1 MLKKLFTIFLFLFAL
16 TSVYSQLSKIH
27 YIPPV
32 AGQNV
37 SDHMIYISTPST
49 GYINVTIKPIG
60 GTRTDWE
67 SRTIKN
73 DEPWDF
79 STGTGRGDIIRN
91 INDLNGVINN
101 SGYIIESQG
110 LTYVSFRFNSPLSSF
125 GGGTPSN
132 FHSGAYVSKGVS
144 ALGSRLRTAT
154 FTNSGSSGGGSGA
167 AQHFISIL
175 ATENNTKVTLSD
187 FPAGI
192 EFTNNDLSGAQTSPL
207 DLPVLNKNE
216 TYILGFSPSH
226 SQSRNVQEAL
236 IGALVQSED
245 DLGGTDTKP
254 VVVVSGSIGGSLRD
268 GSENNTDY
276 GVDQITD
283 INLLG
288 SEYIFIKGYAL
299 DEIEKIIL
307 IADEDGTPIFK
318 DGVNTGIV
326 LDAGEH
332 TIYRGGDYTNG
343 SNMYISTYDP
353 ATTPTTVPKKLV
365 AYQGIGFQGS
375 TGSGANQG
383 LVFVPP
389 LSCSSRGNIDN
400 IPLINRIGSNKMLGG
415 TLTILTEDGAVLEI
429 FRQEPG
435 QPSVLIADNQGTSG
449 VYDLTVDAKDVVGK
463 PGYKTYFLLSQT
475 NLVLED
481 NIAVKSD
488 KELYLGS
495 STYSS
500 YGSGGSFYSG
510 FVTDPQVQPDLTI
523 SPLGICISSSGVS
536 NVELQTSN
544 SFDTYKWQIEDDST
558 IPSTWSDAPTNSA
571 NPLSTNDEA
580 NYNPIQ
586 EGSYRLV
593 GTLSCYVGKEYI
605 SETQVVSICPT
616 DFDGDGI
623 VDNIDLDLDND
634 GISNLT
640 ESSGNFKFDFSTI
653 LSPVLLLPTPFTS
666 TANYAGATTSTS
678 TFTGDSDG
686 NFKSEIT
693 AAGSNDTSTYTL
705 DPIQLDTSIS
715 TDPQKLNILFTED
728 SSVTHTYNA
737 DESFSIQSFPSDKN
751 FTVLDPGE
759 RLLVNNGSG
768 FVTIPTDGYSGNKI
782 IFKYNNDP
790 VGPGEEFSFYAY
802 DIEGFEFTHSIS
814 SVASADS
821 SFNGKFEILDYILDT
836 DADGDLDMYDWDSD
850 DDGCNDVIESDV
862 NYDNTTVKPRVN
874 LDPNSDGIYGGL
886 TYGTSGT
893 DVIQYPD
900 VDGRGRI
907 NDLIDVTSGTYLDP
921 LSDPVTSNPLYLDNT
936 APAVIFNTQ
945 PVDIQI
951 CQDGDDATFTIDV
964 DPGTGYTAYYQWVVD
979 KGTGIYEILLDDPAT
994 TADTTAKDLIVLNV
1008 DSSMNGWKYSALI
1021 YSDGVLCQ
1029 EQSDEAVLKV
1039 EAALPTAKAVDLAD
1053 PLFDENWIIK
1063 CDDGTDQYDGISSF
1077 DLSLI
1082 DSYILDGQATTDFEV
1097 SYFLDPS
1104 DALDLSKTGITNPT
1118 TFTNTP
1124 DAAYDPASPTTQ
1136 TLELHVRVRNINS
1149 NCIADPMSFEL
1160 TINTVPLLVNLS
1172 DVEQCNDKV
1181 FDIEAL
1187 QSTLSINAATEIF
1200 EFYNSAGTLIDPIN
1214 GLDPTKYELPNPNTS
1229 NEETITVKVKNS
1241 STLGSGCSQQTTF
1254 VIRLGACDIPATFP
1268 VLDEVLCETSTDPL
1282 GGSQDGFETFDNSIF
1297 SNIEADLIAAEPL
1310 FGIFGTDISF
1320 YRSDADATA
1329 GVSTAVIDK
1338 TADYTTSAGNGFSEN
1353 ISENRWEQELWVRVE
1368 NTTFATPCFDIKQVA
1383 TLYINKLPELLTATV
1398 DVNQCDVGIFNLTDQ
1413 EDNFSSN
1420 YADEIFEYYDSSGTL
1435 IDPINGLDPA
1445 NYTAAG
1451 LNEIITVTIN
1461 TTPSIGAACVNTT
1474 ASINLAWS
1482 VTTLPAAYT
1491 LIDEYLIETDPDP
1504 KGQGQDGVET
1514 FDKTIFATVQTDLIA
1529 AESNFAGKTFSFY
1542 RSQNDALTSNDKID
1556 TTVDFATDPAKNGF
1570 TFNATENRWEQQIW
1584 VYIEDSVTTAIATC
1598 YGLYQI
1604 ATLYVEKRPVFYDVV
1619 MQELCDAETPLD
1631 LYSLFDTSLLFSE
1644 FTTDPT
1650 ATIIQDTSLFTVEY
1664 SYVDNKG
1671 ATVTLDPTF
1680 PLSFDTTDQTIT
1692 VTLTNNSTN
1701 SALTAGVSTGTIEFK
1716 VYEQPVAYPTDPSV
1730 AGVYTFEECDDL
1742 ASGADDDLLTVFDM
1756 STIKTDLLTDLSG
1769 TSVAQ
1774 DPNNFDFEFSVA
1786 GAAIVL
1792 GTDYTAT
1799 TGDQIEVTITNPLY
1813 PVCAETITIDFIVNE
1828 LPSFDI
1834 DDTTVICLNPLPGQ
1848 PVKIGTLNP
1857 KLPNYIYSWTYDKDP
1872 AFTGDLFYIE
1882 VDKGGVYT
1890 VIAQDPVTLCTRE
1903 KSITVT
1909 ESEMASIDFDKD
1921 GTVSESDYE
1930 HFIEVLDLTDDN
1942 TNTITINNVA
1952 DLGIGDYEFSLDDS
1966 FGPYDPN
1973 PIFTDVPPGVHTLY
1987 IRDKNSYYTYDYGCG
2002 IAEVKISIIGYKKY
2016 FTPNGDGINEKWK
2029 ILGIDFDFNKD
2040 SKVYIFDRYGKL
2052 LKQLDPLS
2060 EGWDGNYL
2068 GKPMPATDYWF
2079 RTYLEDGREFK
2090 GHFSLVRGN

>member
-1 MLKKLFTIFLFLFAL
+1 MMFKRLLTVLLFLFAS
-16 TSVYSQLSKIH
+16 TAVYSQLSKTH
-27 YIPPV
+27 YIPPL
-32 AGQNV
+32 AGQEV

-60 GTRTDWE
+60 GTRTDWK
-67 SRTIKN
+67 SKTIKN

-79 STGTGRGDIIRN
+79 YTGSGNGDIIRD
-91 INDLNGVINN
+91 INGLNGVIND

-110 LTYVSFRFNSPLSSF
+110 LTYVSFRFNSPDAVQ
-125 GGGTPSN
+125 GGQVYN
-132 FHSGAYVSKGVS
+132 YHSGAYVSKGES
-144 ALGSRLRTAT
+144 ALGSKLRTAT
-154 FTNSGSSGGGSGA
+154 FTNSASGGGGNGVP
-167 AQHFISIL
+167 QHFISIL
-175 ATENNTKVTLSD
+175 ATQDNTKVTLSD
-187 FPAGI
+187 FPPGI
-192 EFTNNDLSGAQTSPL
+192 EFTNNDLIGAQTSPL
-207 DLPVLNKNE
+207 ILPVLNENE

-226 SQSRNVQEAL
+226 SQSSTIQEAL
-236 IGALVQSED
+236 IGALVSSED
-245 DLGGTDTKP
+245 ELGGTDVKP

-268 GSENNTDY
+268 GTYQNTDY
-276 GVDQITD
+276 GLDQITD

-288 SEYIFIKGYAL
+288 SEYIFIKGNAL

-318 DGVNTGIV
+318 DGVDTGLV
-326 LDAGEH
+326 LDKGEH
-332 TIYRGGDYTNG
+332 TIYRGGEYTNG

-353 ATTPTTVPKKLV
+353 STTPTTAPKKLV
-365 AYQGIGFQGS
+365 AYQGIGYSGGS
-375 TGSGANQG
+375 NAGANQG

-400 IPLINRIGSNKMLGG
+400 IPLINRIASNKMLGG

-435 QPSVLIADNQGTSG
+435 QPSVLIADNQGSSG
-449 VYDLTVDAKDVVGK
+449 VYDLTTEAKDVNGK
-463 PGYKTYFLLSQT
+463 PGYKTYSLLSQT
-475 NLVLED
+475 NLILED

-488 KELYLGS
+488 KELYLAS
-495 STYSS
+495 STYSAF
-500 YGSGGSFYSG
+500 GSGGSFYSG

-523 SPLGICISSSGVS
+523 SPLGICISLSGIS

-558 IPSTWSDAPTNSA
+558 IPSTWSDAPTDSA
-571 NPLSTNDEA
+571 NPLSTNNEA

-586 EGSYRLV
+586 EGSYRLI

-605 SETQVVSICPT
+605 SETQEVNICPT

-634 GISNLT
+634 GILNST
-640 ESSGNFKFDFSTI
+640 ESSGNFKFDLSTI
-653 LSPVLLLPTPFTS
+653 LSPVLLLPTPFSS
-666 TANYAGATTSTS
+666 TANYTGATTSTS

-693 AAGSNDTSTYTL
+693 AAGSNDISTYTL
-705 DPIQLDTSIS
+705 NPIQLDTSIS
-715 TDPQKLNILFTED
+715 TDPQRLNILFTED

-751 FTVLDPGE
+751 FTILDPGE
-759 RLLVNNGSG
+759 RLLANNGSG
-768 FVTIPTDGYSGNKI
+768 FVTIPPDGYSGNKI
-782 IFKYNNDP
+782 IFKYNDNPLDASL
-790 VGPGEEFSFYAY
+790 EFSFYAY

-814 SVASADS
+814 SIASADS
-821 SFNGKFEILDYILDT
+821 SFNGKFEILDYLLDS
-836 DADGDLDMYDWDSD
+836 DGDGKLDMYDWDSD
-850 DDGCNDVIESDV
+850 DDGCNDIIESDL
-862 NYDNTTVKPRVN
+862 NFDNTTVKPRVD

-886 TYGTSGT
+886 IYGTSGT

-907 NDLIDVTSGTYLDP
+907 NDLIDATSGTYLDP
-921 LSDPVTSNPLYLDNT
+921 VLDPVTTNPLYLDNT
-936 APAVIFNTQ
+936 APDVIVNTQ
-945 PVDIQI
+945 PDDIQI

-964 DPGTGYTAYYQWVVD
+964 DPGTGYKAFYQWWVD
-979 KGTGIYEILLDDPAT
+979 KGTGNFEILLDDPAT
-994 TADTTAKDLIVLNV
+994 TPDTTSKDLTFLNV
-1008 DSSMNGWKYSALI
+1008 DSSMNGWRFYATV
-1021 YSDGVLCQ
+1021 YSDGVLC
-1029 EQSDEAVLKV
+1029 ELGSSPAVLNV
-1039 EAALPTAKAVDLAD
+1039 EATLPTAKAIDLTD
-1053 PLFDENWIIK
+1053 SLFNENWIIK
-1063 CDDGTDQYDGISSF
+1063 CDNGTDQYDGISSF

-1082 DSYILDGQATTDFEV
+1082 DNYIRDTQDPAVFEV

-1160 TINTVPLLVNLS
+1160 TINTVPLLVSLP
-1172 DVEQCNDKV
+1172 DVEQCNDTV
-1181 FDIEAL
+1181 FDLEAL
-1187 QSTLSINAATEIF
+1187 QSTLSINAATETF
-1200 EFYNSAGTLIDPIN
+1200 EFFDSSGALITDPS
-1214 GLDPTKYELPNPNTS
+1214 TYELPNPSTS
-1229 NEETITVKVKNS
+1229 NEETITVEVKNS
-1241 STLGSGCSQQTTF
+1241 STLGNGCSQQTTF
-1254 VIRLGACDIPATFP
+1254 VIRLGACDIPSAFP
-1268 VLDEVLCETSTDPL
+1268 VIDEVLCETSTDPL
-1282 GGSQDGFETFDNSIF
+1282 GGGQDGYETFDKSIF
-1297 SNIEADLIAAEPL
+1297 TNIEADLITAEPL

-1329 GVSTAVIDK
+1329 GVATTVIDK
-1338 TADYTTSAGNGFSEN
+1338 TADYTTSAGNGFTEN
-1353 ISENRWEQELWVRVE
+1353 AAENRWEQEIWVRVE

-1398 DVNQCDVGIFNLTDQ
+1398 DFNQCDLGIFNLTDQ
-1413 EDNFSSN
+1413 EDNLSSN
-1420 YADEIFEYYDSSGTL
+1420 YADEVFEYYDSTGTL
-1435 IDPINGLDPA
+1435 IADPA

-1461 TTPSIGAACVNTT
+1461 TTPSIGTACINTT
-1474 ASINLAWS
+1474 ASINLAWA
-1482 VTTLPAAYT
+1482 VTTLPATYN

-1504 KGQGQDGVET
+1504 KGQGQDGIET
-1514 FDKTIFATVQTDLIA
+1514 FDKSIFTTVQTDLIA
-1529 AESNFAGKTFSFY
+1529 AEPNFSGKTFSFY
-1542 RSQNDALTSNDKID
+1542 RSQNDALTSSDKID
-1556 TTVDFATDPAKNGF
+1556 DTVDFATDPAKNGF
-1570 TFNATENRWEQQIW
+1570 TFNTAENRWEQEIW
-1584 VYIEDSVTTAIATC
+1584 VYIEDSVTTSIATC

-1631 LYSLFDTSLLFSE
+1631 MYSLFDTSLLFSK
-1644 FTTDPT
+1644 FTKDPT
-1650 ATIIQDTSLFTVEY
+1650 RTVAQDTSLFTVEY
-1664 SYVDNKG
+1664 TYVDDTG
-1671 ATVTLDPTF
+1671 AAVTLDPTL
-1680 PLSFDTTDQTIT
+1680 PLSFNSDDQTIT

-1701 SALTAGVSTGTIEFK
+1701 SALAAGVSTGTIEFK
-1716 VYEQPVAYPTDPSV
+1716 VYQQPVAYPTDPSV
-1730 AGVYTFEECDDL
+1730 TGVYTFEECDDL

-1769 TSVAQ
+1769 TYPAQ
-1774 DPNNFDFEFSVA
+1774 DPGDFDFEFSVA
-1786 GAAIVL
+1786 GAVITL
-1792 GTDYTAT
+1792 GNDYTAT
-1799 TGDQIEVTITNPLY
+1799 TGDQIEVTITNPLFTS
-1813 PVCAETITIDFIVNE
+1813 CAETITIDFVVNE

-1834 DDTTVICLNPLPGQ
+1834 DDPTVICLNPLPGQ
-1848 PVKIGTLNP
+1848 PVEIGTLNP
-1857 KLPNYIYSWTYDKDP
+1857 KLPNYIYSWTYDQDP
-1872 AFTGDLFYIE
+1872 AFTANTETIL

-1890 VIAQDPVTLCTRE
+1890 VVAQDPVTLCTRE

-1909 ESEMASIDFDKD
+1909 ESEIASIDLDKD
-1921 GTVSESDYE
+1921 GDVTDSEYD
-1930 HFIEVLDLTDDN
+1930 HFIEVLDLTNDN
-1942 TNTITINNVA
+1942 TNTITINNVT

-1966 FGPYDPN
+1966 FGPYQDN
-1973 PIFTDVPPGVHTLY
+1973 PVFNEVPPGVHTVY
-1987 IRDKNSYYTYDYGCG
+1987 VRDKNSYYTYDYGCG
-2002 IAEVKISIIGYKKY
+2002 IAEFKVSVIGYKKY

-2029 ILGIDFDFNKD
+2029 ILGINFDFNKD

-2060 EGWDGNYL
+2060 EGWDGTYI